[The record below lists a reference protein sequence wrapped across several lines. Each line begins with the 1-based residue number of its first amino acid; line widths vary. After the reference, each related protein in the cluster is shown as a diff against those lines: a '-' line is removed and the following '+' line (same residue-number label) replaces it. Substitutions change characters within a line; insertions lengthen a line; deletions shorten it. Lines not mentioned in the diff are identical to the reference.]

1 MEKDDELF
9 RAAADRIK
17 SDVEGTCPSCGRGA
31 ANMAAPDLDD
41 LEAIIRIR
49 DGFNKFRRDFSPA
62 VAEQF
67 RRLDRTI
74 SYLHRMIAGSRDV

>member
-1 MEKDDELF
+1 MEKNDELF
-9 RAAADRIK
+9 RAAADSIAEE
-17 SDVEGTCPSCGRGA
+17 VEGTCLRCGRGA
-31 ANMAAPDLDD
+31 ANVAAPTLDD
-41 LEAIIRIR
+41 LEAIMLIR

-74 SYLHRMIAGSRDV
+74 SYLHRMIAGTRDV